1 MSSGHGIAAF
11 SVSTAHESVSVS
23 LTATARLRITDFRQ
37 RLRNTLPDGSVR
49 ARLVNGTLWSIA
61 AALAGSGISAIA
73 SIITA
78 RLLGRTILGELAML
92 RVTATLF
99 DTIAVMG
106 LALTANKYVPE
117 LRRHDSAACSRVIGL
132 LFITVGA
139 SGLMAGGIMA
149 LAAPLI
155 AEQFINAPHLTEY
168 VRVASIALPL
178 QAVNV
183 VQTGVLVGFEAFARV
198 SRGAVITSVIAAI
211 LGVIGVLAGGLPGAV
226 AAWVISTAIACL
238 LSRIA
243 LRNEYRLHSVWPE
256 YRNAWREYRVL
267 VAFSLPTTVAGLIYT
282 PAVWIVNAL
291 LARSGP
297 SGYGELGIYN
307 ACGQWQ
313 NLLRFIPAQLLAAAI
328 PIMSSLQRDDA
339 GRFAKSV
346 DVSHSV
352 ISMIVVPAAILM
364 AGAAGPIMAL
374 YGTDFSH
381 AQLVLVVVLGA
392 AAVMDL
398 GQAAS
403 TAIVAM
409 GRAWL
414 GVLVNGFWAVI
425 LIMTMS
431 LWGRGHGAAGLAGS
445 FLVAYLAL
453 WVCLFAYV
461 RRSLPPGMFFRTVCG
476 LALLLTSLA
485 VVAALPNPL
494 RLAVAAPLSIL
505 TLMIFYRRLV
515 SPDVR
520 NGIAWAVGCFT
531 LPWRRAIRKTHSA
544 MDIEA

>member
-11 SVSTAHESVSVS
+11 SSSIAHEYASVS
-23 LTATARLRITDFRQ
+23 LTAAARLRIIAVRQ

-49 ARLVNGTLWSIA
+49 ARLVSGTLWSIA
-61 AALAGSGISAIA
+61 AALAGSGIGAIA
-73 SIITA
+73 SIVTA

-99 DTIAVMG
+99 DAIAVMG

-117 LRRHDSAACSRVIGL
+117 LRRHDPAACSRVIGL
-132 LFITVGA
+132 LFIAVVA

-149 LAAPLI
+149 LAAPWI
-155 AEQFINAPHLTEY
+155 AEQFINAPHLTDY
-168 VRVASIALPL
+168 VRFASIVLPL

-198 SRGAVITSVIAAI
+198 SRVAVITSVIAAI
-211 LGVIGVLAGGLPGAV
+211 LGVIGVVAGGLPGAV
-226 AAWVISTAIACL
+226 AAWVISTAITCL

-243 LRNEYRLHSVWPE
+243 LRNEYRLHHVWPE

-346 DVSHSV
+346 DVSQSV

-381 AQLVLVVVLGA
+381 AQVVLIVVLGA

-398 GQAAS
+398 GQVAS
-403 TAIVAM
+403 TAIVAI

-425 LIMTMS
+425 LILVM
-431 LWGRGHGAAGLAGS
+431 LWWGRHHGAAGLAGS
-445 FLVAYLAL
+445 FLVAYLVL
-453 WVCLFAYV
+453 WVCLFAFL
-461 RRSLPPGMFFRTVCG
+461 RPTLPPGIFFRTVCG
-476 LALLLTSLA
+476 LALLLSSLA
-485 VVAALPNPL
+485 ILSALPNTVRLAAALPL
-494 RLAVAAPLSIL
+494 SAATLAILYKRLIS
-505 TLMIFYRRLV
+505 
-515 SPDVR
+515 SDVR
-520 NGIAWAVGCFT
+520 SGITEIVGRVT
-531 LPWRRAIRKTHSA
+531 QPWRREVRQRAFESG
-544 MDIEA
+544 DV